1 MNISTVLELLAMLP
15 ALIHPT
21 EINSL
26 QAEKFQEMLLRM
38 GYSIPELMLQASC
51 LPTSLLMWCI
61 ITQCHTAQ
69 ISKKYAK
76 QILDR

>member
-1 MNISTVLELLAMLP
+1 VLEVLAMLP
-15 ALIHPT
+15 ALIYPT

-26 QAEKFQEMLLRM
+26 QAEKFQQMLLGM

-61 ITQCHTAQ
+61 IMQCHTVQ
-69 ISKKYAK
+69 PSKKSAK
-76 QILDR
+76 QILAR